1 MSKPAET
8 SEIVDP
14 HDTFFRQLLSD
25 PVVAAD
31 FVQNYLPADVV
42 ALLDLSQL
50 RIEKDTFVDA
60 RLRKHYSDVLY
71 SVPLK
76 GVLQTSESKLLAEVT
91 TKPAQKRGKRKNA
104 AQWENR
110 IFLYLLFEH
119 KSQPDGGVRLQLLR
133 YMVRI
138 WEKEWKK
145 HKQLSPILP
154 IVFYHGVED
163 WNYSHEFAEMLAVP
177 EAFNAYTPHFRHLLI
192 DLSAYSDE
200 EIRGEI
206 WLQVCL
212 LMMKHIYDNDLGK
225 RLPRILGLLHELA
238 YEESVMEMLQTV
250 LLYATEVSGVVS
262 EDDIRQSVRAVVP
275 PERREAMEMTLAQKW
290 IAQGKEE
297 GIEQGIEKGKIIA
310 QRQTLSHLLAKRFP
324 DTLEESKKFA
334 AYFAQISDFDA
345 LVELIDHLLLV
356 PTVAAFEEQLKTFL
370 PKDTTKE

>member
-1 MSKPAET
+1 MSKPAQI

-31 FVQNYLPADVV
+31 FVQNYLPAEVV
-42 ALLDLSQL
+42 DLLDLSQL

-71 SVPLK
+71 SVPFK
-76 GVLQTSESKLLAEVT
+76 GLAQADESKLLEEEAP
-91 TKPAQKRGKRKNA
+91 KPARKKRSHKPASQKQESA
-104 AQWENR
+104 
-110 IFLYLLFEH
+110 FLYLLFEH
-119 KSQPDGGVRLQLLR
+119 KSQPDGNVRLQLLR

-138 WEKEWKK
+138 WEKEQRRHKK
-145 HKQLSPILP
+145 LAAILP
-154 IVFYHGVED
+154 IVFYHGVEG
-163 WNYSHEFAEMLAVP
+163 WHYSHEFADLLEVP
-177 EAFNAYTPHFRHLLI
+177 ASFKAYTPHFNHLLV
-192 DLSAYSDE
+192 DLSTYSDE
-200 EIRGEI
+200 EVRGEI

-334 AYFAQISDFDA
+334 AYFAQISDFDTF
-345 LVELIDHLLLV
+345 VELIDHLLLV